1 MIQIL
6 GMSRSHISTL
16 FPSSLTPLIFF
27 CWSPF
32 NYEFLCIKCSP
43 WQFFENCWAIASRIL
58 DCLQSNL
65 NLIAFVALFP
75 GPVLLFCFGPLLGF
89 VKFSLLWFWP
99 AFSCGLQLVHI
110 LRGLFS
116 SSPFSLYT
124 ILLHLSKRKIR
135 NRPLASVWMK
145 KKVDKAFNSPNL
157 HCGVFFTCLFLLFSV
172 FFKSN
177 WILRFWL
184 GPTPQRNPSMW
195 TWGKFRI
202 PNCAAGSF
210 IKWFWTG
217 QGC

>member
-1 MIQIL
+1 MNSYVLSSHL
-6 GMSRSHISTL
+6 GFREDALTVLGKLFSH
-16 FPSSLTPLIFF
+16 
-27 CWSPF
+27 
-32 NYEFLCIKCSP
+32 
-43 WQFFENCWAIASRIL
+43 WQPHFGLPAE
-58 DCLQSNL
+58 QPY
-65 NLIAFVALFP
+65 LIAFVALFP
-75 GPVLLFCFGPLLGF
+75 GPVLLFCFGLLLGF

-145 KKVDKAFNSPNL
+145 KKVDKTFNSPNL
-157 HCGVFFTCLFLLFSV
+157 HCRVFFTCLFLLFSV